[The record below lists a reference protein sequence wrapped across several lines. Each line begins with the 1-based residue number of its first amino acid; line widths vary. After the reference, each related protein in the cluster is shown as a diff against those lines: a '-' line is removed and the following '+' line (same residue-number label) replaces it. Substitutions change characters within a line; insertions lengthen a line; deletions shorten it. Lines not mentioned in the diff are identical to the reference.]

1 MSAALS
7 CSNTSSDSSPQISR
21 TELEQ
26 SLAKLRESQ
35 GEPWGVTVPGLAAA
49 VVSGA
54 DDPAELLD
62 AVSGSSDPPGNTAL
76 ATSDRFHVGSVTK
89 TFTAA
94 LIMQLAQEGKLSISD
109 PISKWIEFPGGDDI
123 SIRMLLGHTSGIQ
136 SFDELPGHSR
146 LLSPEQ
152 SIDLAAAVPPLFN
165 PGSSWAYS
173 NSNYTML
180 GVIAEKASG
189 STWESEVSERFF
201 GPLGLRDTYVWSG
214 KSKGSTVAGSRLTC
228 GQPNEP
234 KCAPPRPGFRIVPE
248 EDGFDWTVSWAAG
261 AIVSTPADLVRWMD
275 ALMGGEVVDKAHLD
289 LMMTP
294 TPESIEELQSLPK
307 YGPLKWTGDG
317 LGLLQYQID
326 EVGTAYGH
334 EGLINGFSANVA
346 HVPAKGLTVAVA
358 SNFVPFDTFEALGD
372 LIVRSSAADAGPD

>member
-1 MSAALS
+1 
-7 CSNTSSDSSPQISR
+7 
-21 TELEQ
+21 
-26 SLAKLRESQ
+26 
-35 GEPWGVTVPGLAAA
+35 
-49 VVSGA
+49 
-54 DDPAELLD
+54 
-62 AVSGSSDPPGNTAL
+62 
-76 ATSDRFHVGSVTK
+76 
-89 TFTAA
+89 
-94 LIMQLAQEGKLSISD
+94 
-109 PISKWIEFPGGDDI
+109 
-123 SIRMLLGHTSGIQ
+123 
-136 SFDELPGHSR
+136 
-146 LLSPEQ
+146 
-152 SIDLAAAVPPLFN
+152 
-165 PGSSWAYS
+165 
-173 NSNYTML
+173 
-180 GVIAEKASG
+180 
-189 STWESEVSERFF
+189 
-201 GPLGLRDTYVWSG
+201 
-214 KSKGSTVAGSRLTC
+214 
-228 GQPNEP
+228 
-234 KCAPPRPGFRIVPE
+234 VPE